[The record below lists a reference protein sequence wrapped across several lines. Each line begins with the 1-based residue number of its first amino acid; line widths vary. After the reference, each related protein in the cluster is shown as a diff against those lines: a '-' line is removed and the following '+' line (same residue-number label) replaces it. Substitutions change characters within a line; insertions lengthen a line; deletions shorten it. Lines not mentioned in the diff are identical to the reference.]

1 MPLYAGGSNLA
12 GLREAKSL
20 HSIAKSELQQIKL
33 DTSELVRSA
42 YLQFKS
48 SEQTIRAAEVLV
60 ESTKATA
67 DAMQKGFELG
77 TVTNVDVLNAIRDQY
92 EAERRLQ
99 ESRYDSIKAYLVLKR
114 EAGDLSAKDMVE
126 VSAWFTSSDT
136 VSYNESG
143 ALFTSSVFVFE

>member
-1 MPLYAGGSNLA
+1 MVQHQDSDVGFDNAPVRRNETTYVGVDITVPLYAGGSNLA

-77 TVTNVDVLNAIRDQY
+77 TVTNVDVLNAIAINTRQSD
-92 EAERRLQ
+92 A
-99 ESRYDSIKAYLVLKR
+99 SRNQGMTASKLI
-114 EAGDLSAKDMVE
+114 LSLSEKLA
-126 VSAWFTSSDT
+126 T
-136 VSYNESG
+136 
-143 ALFTSSVFVFE
+143 